1 MPGFFDRLV
10 SRIDK
15 IDAESLQ
22 FQMQRLARE
31 RGLLET
37 VFQSIQEGVMVLDNE
52 GRLSYAN
59 RAAERLLGFDAE
71 KLRNHSMIRYLHDLD
86 WEHLADAGRDEAWR
100 HLLSREIEV
109 TYPEHRFLSMY
120 AVPLQDAQ
128 PDGQGI
134 LIILRDITRDR
145 AQEASL
151 LEGERFNA
159 VKLLA
164 AGVAHEIGNPL
175 NALNIHLEL
184 LARELKALPENQR
197 DSLQELVKV
206 ARSEVGR
213 LDAIITQFLRALRPS
228 PPQLER
234 ADIAGL
240 LRDTLDLMRSEIENR
255 RIDVAVTSAEGVPPV
270 RIDPGQIRQ
279 VFFNLIKNALE
290 AMPDGGTMVISF
302 SVGDVY
308 LTLDF
313 LDSGQGIAPDDFNRI
328 FEPYHTTKSNG
339 HGLGLMIV
347 QRIIQEHGGQIEVS
361 SKPNTGTR
369 FRILLP
375 LAERR
380 IRKIEAPAPAEGD
393 PPRPPTEKH

>member
-1 MPGFFDRLV
+1 MGSLNQNMAGFFDRLV

-15 IDAESLQ
+15 IDSESLQ
-22 FQMQRLARE
+22 VHLVRLARE

-37 VFQSIQEGVMVLDNE
+37 VFQAIQEGVMVIDCE
-52 GRLSYAN
+52 GRLTYGN

-71 KLRNHSMIRYLHDLD
+71 KVRGHSMVRYLHDLD
-86 WEHLADAGRDEAWR
+86 WEHLADLGHDEAWK
-100 HLLSREIEV
+100 HLLSREIEI
-109 TYPEHRFLSMY
+109 TYPEPRILNVY
-120 AVPLQDAQ
+120 AVPLMGTDKE
-128 PDGQGI
+128 GQGV

-159 VKLLA
+159 IKLLA

-184 LARELKALPENQR
+184 LTRELAAVPEPETR
-197 DSLQELVKV
+197 ESLLELVRI

-213 LDAIITQFLRALRPS
+213 LDVIITQFLSAMRPS
-228 PPQLER
+228 QPQLEM
-234 ADIAGL
+234 ADIVKL
-240 LRDTLDLMRSEIENR
+240 LRDTLNLMRSEIENR
-255 RIDVAVTSAEGVPPV
+255 RIDVAVANADSVPPI
-270 RIDPGQIRQ
+270 RIDPAQITQ

-290 AMPDGGTMVISF
+290 AMPDGGTMAITF
-302 SVGDVY
+302 AVGDAY

-313 LDSGQGIAPDDFNRI
+313 LDSGTGIAPEDFNRI
-328 FEPYHTTKSNG
+328 FDPYHTTKAAG

-347 QRIIQEHGGQIEVS
+347 QRIVQEHGGQIEVS

-380 IRKIEAPAPAEGD
+380 IRKIAAPAPTAD
-393 PPRPPTEKH
+393 